1 MAAAKT
7 KKIYTDAIL
16 GPFVFSHVH
25 LSSPDT
31 EGQFADNKFKVDG
44 VADPKTKAIA
54 ETEAVLKDVLKKVGL
69 PAKGTNLPLKKQTE
83 KVDGKKVETGKL
95 FLRAKSN
102 RAPVIVDASG
112 KPIPANALKKMK
124 IGAGS
129 EGRIEGYF
137 TDYETTER
145 VRNADGEVEVIT
157 IKGVSFTL
165 TGIQLLK
172 LVQGGGGASRFGA
185 YEGYEG
191 GFTYEGGD
199 DADGDDG
206 LDLASDDGDDR
217 GDNAADGDE
226 GGLDI

>member
-1 MAAAKT
+1 MAAAKP
-7 KKIYTDAIL
+7 KKTYVDAIL

-31 EGQFADNKFKVDG
+31 EGQFADNKYKVDG
-44 VADPKTKAIA
+44 VADPKSKAIA
-54 ETEAVLKDVLKKVGL
+54 EVEATLKDVLKKVGL
-69 PAKGTNLPLKKQTE
+69 PAKGTNLPLKKQME
-83 KVDGKKVETGKL
+83 KVDGKKQETGKL

-102 RAPVIVDASG
+102 RAPLIVDASG
-112 KPIPANALKKMK
+112 KPIPKEALKKMK

-172 LVQGGGGASRFGA
+172 LVNGGGGSRFGA

-191 GFTYEGGD
+191 GFTYS
-199 DADGDDG
+199 GDDG
-206 LDLASDDGDDR
+206 DEDALDLSADDGDDR
-217 GDNAADGDE
+217 DAGDADGDE